1 MSNQSF
7 DEKNEKQEKNENEM
21 HEKQDEKNEKERG
34 KQEEKTLDE
43 KWHRDPLGTLAW
55 AVILIWAG
63 LVFLAENLGMLRNLS
78 TWITLPEGMDMI
90 YPNAWPL
97 IFLGAGVVILI
108 EVAIRLAMPIYRK
121 PILGN
126 IILAIVFLG
135 IGLGS
140 LGAKIIWPLILIVLG
155 LSIVLR
161 SVFRQNQK

>member
-7 DEKNEKQEKNENEM
+7 NMKNEKQEKSESEM
-21 HEKQDEKNEKERG
+21 QEKQDEKNEKERD
-34 KQEEKTLDE
+34 KQEEKTFEE
-43 KWHRDPLGTLAW
+43 KWRRDPLGTLAW

-63 LVFLAENLGMLRNLS
+63 LVFMAENLGMLKNLR
-78 TWITLPEGMDMI
+78 TWISMPEGMNDF

-97 IFLGAGVVILI
+97 IFMGAGIIILI

-126 IILAIVFLG
+126 IILAIVFIG

-140 LGAKIIWPLILIVLG
+140 LGAKLIWPLILIVIG